1 MTEMTGAQAIIKTL
15 KKYGIDTIFGLPG
28 IQLDNMFDAL
38 YHEDSIRVIHTRHE
52 QAAGYMAFGYAEST
66 GKVGVC
72 LVVPGPGLLN
82 ASAALSTA
90 YATNTPVLVLAGQI
104 RSDLIDKGIGLLH
117 EVPNQLGMMESVA
130 KWTASAPSPA
140 DAPALVHEAF
150 KQLQTGRTRPVVL
163 EMAMDVMGQKS
174 EVKITER
181 AHELVKPEGDPDLIE
196 KAAKLLGK
204 AKNPMIYVGG
214 GAKDAAIEVRELAES
229 LQAPVTAS
237 ISGKG
242 AISDRSYLA
251 QNRISARELWNEA
264 DAVLI
269 VGSRMTGPVLMSNWP
284 MADGRKIIRIDID
297 PKQIDLLLKPDVGI
311 VADAGKCL
319 NEMIK
324 RVEKHNKPRL
334 SREDELITAK
344 KKSLKTFYE
353 VQPLAAY
360 TEVIRQ
366 ELDDDGIFVPE
377 MTQMGYFSWVW
388 FPVYEPR
395 TFIGC
400 SYQGTLG
407 YGFATALGVKVA
419 NPDKQVISING
430 DGGFLFT
437 GQELAT
443 ALLHKINLVAI
454 IFRDNAYGNVR
465 KIQDQSYGGRN
476 IAVELHNPDFVK
488 YAEAFGAAGMRAE
501 SPESLRDAIRRG
513 FANDVPTLIEVPMGK
528 APDLRLS

>member
-1 MTEMTGAQAIIKTL
+1 MTEITGAQAIIQTL
-15 KKYGIDTIFGLPG
+15 KKHGIDTIFGLPG
-28 IQLDNMFDAL
+28 IQLDHMFDAL

-104 RSDLIDKGIGLLH
+104 RSDMIDKGIGLLH
-117 EVPNQLGMMESVA
+117 EVPNQLRMMESVA
-130 KWTASAPSPA
+130 KWTANAPSPA

-150 KQLQTGRTRPVVL
+150 RQLRSGRTRPVVL
-163 EMAMDVMGQKS
+163 EMAMDVMGQRS
-174 EVKITER
+174 EVTITEKPKGPER
-181 AHELVKPEGDPDLIE
+181 PEGDPDLIE

-204 AKNPMIYVGG
+204 AENPMIYVGG
-214 GAKDAAIEVRELAES
+214 GAKDAATEVRELAES

-251 QNRISARELWNEA
+251 QNRISASELWKEA

-284 MADGRKIIRIDID
+284 MKDGKKIVRIDID
-297 PKQIDLLLKPDVGI
+297 PDQIDRLLKPDVDI
-311 VADAGKCL
+311 IADAGKCL

-324 RVEKHNKPRL
+324 RVGKHNISRP
-334 SREDELITAK
+334 SREEELLRAK
-344 KKSLKTFYE
+344 EKSMKTFYE
-353 VQPLAAY
+353 VQPLASY

-377 MTQMGYFSWVW
+377 MTQLGYFSWVW
-388 FPVYEPR
+388 FPVYRPR
-395 TFIGC
+395 TFIAC

-488 YAEAFGAAGMRAE
+488 YAEAFGATGIRAE
-501 SPESLRDAIRRG
+501 TPEALRDAIRKG
-513 FANDVPTLIEVPMGK
+513 FDRDVPTLIEVPMGK

>member
-1 MTEMTGAQAIIKTL
+1 M
-15 KKYGIDTIFGLPG
+15 
-28 IQLDNMFDAL
+28 
-38 YHEDSIRVIHTRHE
+38 
-52 QAAGYMAFGYAEST
+52 
-66 GKVGVC
+66 
-72 LVVPGPGLLN
+72 
-82 ASAALSTA
+82 
-90 YATNTPVLVLAGQI
+90 
-104 RSDLIDKGIGLLH
+104 
-117 EVPNQLGMMESVA
+117 
-130 KWTASAPSPA
+130 
-140 DAPALVHEAF
+140 
-150 KQLQTGRTRPVVL
+150 RPVVL

-174 EVKITER
+174 EVVITETPQ
-181 AHELVKPEGDPDLIE
+181 EPEIPEGDPDSIE
-196 KAAKLLGK
+196 KAAKILGK

-214 GAKDAAIEVRELAES
+214 GAKDAATEVSELAES
-229 LQAPVTAS
+229 LQAPVTVS

-251 QNRISARELWNEA
+251 QNRLFARELWNKA

-284 MADGRKIIRIDID
+284 MGDGKKIIRIDID
-297 PKQIDLLLKPDVGI
+297 PDQIHRLLKPDVGI

-319 NEMIK
+319 YEMIK
-324 RVEKHNKPRL
+324 RVGKHNISRP
-334 SREDELITAK
+334 SREEELLRAK
-344 KKSLKTFYE
+344 EKSMKTFYE
-353 VQPLAAY
+353 VQPLASY

-366 ELDDDGIFVPE
+366 ELEDDGIFVPE
-377 MTQMGYFSWVW
+377 MTQLGYFSWVW
-388 FPVYEPR
+388 FPVYHPR
-395 TFIGC
+395 TFIAC

-407 YGFATALGVKVA
+407 YGFSTALGVKVA

-443 ALLHKINLVAI
+443 AMLHKINLVAI

-501 SPESLRDAIRRG
+501 SPEALRDAIRRG
-513 FANDVPTLIEVPMGK
+513 FDNDVPTLIEVPMGK

>member
-1 MTEMTGAQAIIKTL
+1 MTEMTGAQALIKTL
-15 KKYGIDTIFGLPG
+15 KEYGIDTIFGLPG
-28 IQLDNMFDAL
+28 IQLDHMFDAL
-38 YHEDSIRVIHTRHE
+38 YYEDSIRVIHTRHE

-104 RSDLIDKGIGLLH
+104 RSDMIDKGIGLLH

-130 KWTASAPSPA
+130 KWTASAPRPA
-140 DAPALVHEAF
+140 DAPSLVHEAF
-150 KQLQTGRTRPVVL
+150 KQLRTGRTRPVVL
-163 EMAMDVMGQKS
+163 EMPMDIMGKQS
-174 EVKITER
+174 EVEITER
-181 AHELVKPEGDPDLIE
+181 FDEPERPEGDPDLIE
-196 KAAKLLGK
+196 KAAKILGK
-204 AKNPMIYVGG
+204 AKNPMIYLGG
-214 GAKDAAIEVRELAES
+214 GAKDAATEVRELAES

-237 ISGKG
+237 MSGKG
-242 AISDRSYLA
+242 VISDRSYLA
-251 QNRISARELWNEA
+251 QNRISARELWGEA

-269 VGSRMTGPVLMSNWP
+269 IGTRMTGPVLMSNWP
-284 MADGRKIIRIDID
+284 MSDGKKIIRIDID
-297 PKQIDLLLKPDVGI
+297 PEQIERLLKPDVGI
-311 VADAGKCL
+311 IADSGRCL
-319 NEMIK
+319 NEMIR
-324 RVEKHNKPRL
+324 RVEKHNKPRQ
-334 SREDELITAK
+334 SREEELLKARE
-344 KKSLKTFYE
+344 KSLKTFYE

-388 FPVYEPR
+388 FPVYHPR
-395 TFIGC
+395 TYIAC

-407 YGFATALGVKVA
+407 YGFSTALGAKVA
-419 NPDKQVISING
+419 NPDKQVVSING

-443 ALLHKINLVAI
+443 AMLHKINLVTI
-454 IFRDNAYGNVR
+454 IFRDDAYGNVR

-488 YAEAFGAAGMRAE
+488 YAESFGAAGMRAE
-501 SPESLRDAIRRG
+501 TPEALRDAIKRG
-513 FANDVPTLIEVPMGK
+513 FDNDVPTLIEVPMGK

>member
-1 MTEMTGAQAIIKTL
+1 MTEMTGAQALIKTL
-15 KKYGIDTIFGLPG
+15 KEYGIDTIFGLPG
-28 IQLDNMFDAL
+28 IQLDHMFDAL
-38 YHEDSIRVIHTRHE
+38 YYEDSIRVIHTRHE

-104 RSDLIDKGIGLLH
+104 RSDMIDKGIGLLH

-130 KWTASAPSPA
+130 KWTASAPRPA
-140 DAPALVHEAF
+140 DAPSLVHEAF
-150 KQLQTGRTRPVVL
+150 KQLRTGRTRPVVL
-163 EMAMDVMGQKS
+163 EMPMDIMGKKS
-174 EVKITER
+174 KVEITER
-181 AHELVKPEGDPDLIE
+181 FHEPERPEGDPDLIE
-196 KAAKLLGK
+196 KAAKILGK
-204 AKNPMIYVGG
+204 AKNPMIYLGG
-214 GAKDAAIEVRELAES
+214 GAKDAATEVRELAES

-237 ISGKG
+237 MSGKG
-242 AISDRSYLA
+242 VISDRSYLA
-251 QNRISARELWNEA
+251 QNRISARELWGEA

-269 VGSRMTGPVLMSNWP
+269 IGTRMTGPVLMSNWP
-284 MADGRKIIRIDID
+284 MSDGKKIIRIDID
-297 PKQIDLLLKPDVGI
+297 PEQIERLLKPDVGI
-311 VADAGKCL
+311 IADSGRCL
-319 NEMIK
+319 NEMIR
-324 RVEKHNKPRL
+324 RVEKHNKPRQ
-334 SREDELITAK
+334 SREEELLKARE
-344 KKSLKTFYE
+344 KSLKTFYE

-388 FPVYEPR
+388 FPVYHPR
-395 TFIGC
+395 TYIAC

-407 YGFATALGVKVA
+407 YGFSTALGAKVA
-419 NPDKQVISING
+419 NPDKQVVSING

-443 ALLHKINLVAI
+443 AMLHKINLVTI
-454 IFRDNAYGNVR
+454 IFRDDAYGNVR

-501 SPESLRDAIRRG
+501 TPEALRDAIKRG
-513 FANDVPTLIEVPMGK
+513 FDNDVPTLIEVPMGK